1 MFTVLLAIFLVFT
14 TVLLEYLFSF
24 LRILLKKPLSPTG
37 AVEIDHIEHIYA
49 HPDCTQH
56 LQEIKAFGVD
66 TLYGVLQNG
75 IQLAAKK
82 PLFSYREASNQSF
95 KSYTHT

>member
-1 MFTVLLAIFLVFT
+1 MFAVLLAAFVIFI
-14 TVLLEYLFSF
+14 TVLLEYIFSF
-24 LRILLKKPLSPTG
+24 LKILFKKPLSPTG
-37 AVEIDHIEHIYA
+37 AVEIDPIEHVYA

-56 LQEIKAFGVD
+56 LQETKAFGVD
-66 TLYGVLQNG
+66 TLYGALQHG

-82 PLFSYREASNQSF
+82 PLFSFREASNQPF

>member
-1 MFTVLLAIFLVFT
+1 MFTVLLAVFVVFT
-14 TVLLEYLFSF
+14 TALLEYLFSF
-24 LRILLKKPLSPTG
+24 FRIFLKKPLSPTG
-37 AVEIDHIEHIYA
+37 AVEIDLTEHIYA

-56 LQEIKAFGVD
+56 LQETKAFGVD
-66 TLYGVLQNG
+66 TLYGVLQHG